1 MKQLFFLIAA
11 IVLGFVT
18 ASAQIFEV
26 LSMQKLDINL
36 DTDVKVVAMSPK
48 GDYILVTSGS
58 NKGLWR
64 YAFSTN
70 QTTIITNAEGAGY
83 NVQVAE
89 DGQEIIYRE
98 TKIENNLRTNNIV
111 RMNLYDTKG
120 SVIAY
125 SQRNLKKMVLSNYAT
140 SVTIED
146 QKIILMQNGKETILT
161 PNGDEHSYI
170 WPSISP
176 DGTKLCYYVSG
187 VGCYVSNIDGSNPQY
202 IARDCRAAKW
212 YNNTTLV
219 AMADED
225 DGYFITASSIVVYTL
240 DGNFQE
246 LTSKEMLAMYPQV
259 SSGKIT
265 FSTVKGETYLLNVR

>member
-83 NVQVAE
+83 NVQVGD
-89 DGQEIIYRE
+89 DGQEIVYRE
-98 TKIENNLRTNNIV
+98 TKIENNLRTNTIV
-111 RMNLYDTKG
+111 RMNLYDTKR

-212 YNNTTLV
+212 YNNNTLV

-265 FSTVKGETYLLNVR
+265 FSTIKGETYLLNVR

>member
-70 QTTIITNAEGAGY
+70 QISMITNAEGAGY

-111 RMNLYDTKG
+111 RMNLYDTKR

-146 QKIILMQNGKETILT
+146 KKILLTQNGEEIILT

-176 DGTKLCYYVSG
+176 DGKKLCYYVSG

-212 YNNTTLV
+212 YNNNTLV

-240 DGNFQE
+240 DGQYQE
-246 LTSKEMLAMYPQV
+246 LTSKDLLAMYPQV

>member
-83 NVQVAE
+83 NVQVGD
-89 DGQEIIYRE
+89 DGQEIVYRE
-98 TKIENNLRTNNIV
+98 TKIENNLRTNTIV
-111 RMNLYDTKG
+111 RMNLNNTKR

-125 SQRNLKKMVLSNYAT
+125 SQRDLQKMVLSNFTT
-140 SVTIED
+140 SVTIKD
-146 QKIILMQNGKETILT
+146 KKILLTQNGEEIILT

-212 YNNTTLV
+212 YNNNTLV

-265 FSTVKGETYLLNVR
+265 FSTIKGETYLLNVR

>member
-36 DTDVKVVAMSPK
+36 DTDVKVVAISPK

-70 QTTIITNAEGAGY
+70 QISMITNAEGAGY

-111 RMNLYDTKG
+111 RMNLYDTKR

-146 QKIILMQNGKETILT
+146 QKIVLMQNGKETILT
-161 PNGDEHSYI
+161 PNGEQLSYI

-176 DGTKLCYYVSG
+176 DGKKLCYYVSG
-187 VGCYVSNIDGSNPQY
+187 EGCYVSNIDGSNPQY

-212 YNNTTLV
+212 YNNNTLV

-225 DGYFITASSIVVYTL
+225 DGYFITASSIVAYTL
-240 DGNFQE
+240 DGQYQE
-246 LTSKEMLAMYPQV
+246 LTSKDLLAMYPQV

-265 FSTVKGETYLLNVR
+265 FSTIKGETYLLNVR

>member
-70 QTTIITNAEGAGY
+70 QISMITNAEGAGY
-83 NVQVAE
+83 NVQVGD
-89 DGQEIIYRE
+89 DGQEIVYRE
-98 TKIENNLRTNNIV
+98 TKIENNLRTNTIV
-111 RMNLYDTKG
+111 RMNLNNTKR

-125 SQRNLKKMVLSNYAT
+125 SQRDLQKMVLSNFTT
-140 SVTIED
+140 SVTIKD
-146 QKIILMQNGKETILT
+146 KKILLTQNGEEIILT

>member
-111 RMNLYDTKG
+111 RMNLNNTKR

-125 SQRNLKKMVLSNYAT
+125 SQRDLQKMVLSNYAT

-212 YNNTTLV
+212 YNNNTLV

-240 DGNFQE
+240 DGQYQE
-246 LTSKEMLAMYPQV
+246 LTSKEILAMYPQV

>member
-83 NVQVAE
+83 NVQVGD
-89 DGQEIIYRE
+89 DGQEIVYRE
-98 TKIENNLRTNNIV
+98 TKIENNLRTNTIV
-111 RMNLYDTKG
+111 RMNLNNTKR

-125 SQRNLKKMVLSNYAT
+125 SQRDLQKMVLSNFTT
-140 SVTIED
+140 SVTIKD
-146 QKIILMQNGKETILT
+146 KKILLTQNGEEIILT

-212 YNNTTLV
+212 YNNNTLV

>member
-111 RMNLYDTKG
+111 RMNLYDTKR

-125 SQRNLKKMVLSNYAT
+125 SQRDLQKMVLSNFTT
-140 SVTIED
+140 SVTIKD
-146 QKIILMQNGKETILT
+146 KKILLTQNGEEIILT

-212 YNNTTLV
+212 YNNNTLV

>member
-36 DTDVKVVAMSPK
+36 DTDVKVVAISPK

-70 QTTIITNAEGAGY
+70 QISMITNAEGAGY

-111 RMNLYDTKG
+111 RMNLYDTKR

-125 SQRNLKKMVLSNYAT
+125 SQRDLQKMVLSNFTT
-140 SVTIED
+140 SVTIKD
-146 QKIILMQNGKETILT
+146 KKILLTQNGEEIILT

-212 YNNTTLV
+212 YNNNTLV

-240 DGNFQE
+240 DGQYQE
-246 LTSKEMLAMYPQV
+246 LTSKDLLAMYPQV

-265 FSTVKGETYLLNVR
+265 FSTIKGETYLLNVR

>member
-48 GDYILVTSGS
+48 GDYILVTSDS

-111 RMNLYDTKG
+111 RMNLNNTKR

-125 SQRNLKKMVLSNYAT
+125 SQRDLQKMVLSNYAT

-212 YNNTTLV
+212 YNNNTLV

>member
-83 NVQVAE
+83 NVQVGD
-89 DGQEIIYRE
+89 DGQEIVYRE
-98 TKIENNLRTNNIV
+98 TKIENNLRTNTIV
-111 RMNLYDTKG
+111 RMNLNNTKR

-146 QKIILMQNGKETILT
+146 KKILLTQNGEEIILT

-212 YNNTTLV
+212 YNNNTLV

-240 DGNFQE
+240 DGIFQE

>member
-83 NVQVAE
+83 NVQVGD
-89 DGQEIIYRE
+89 DGQEIVYRE

-111 RMNLYDTKG
+111 RMNLNNTKR

-125 SQRNLKKMVLSNYAT
+125 SQRDLQKMVLSNFTT
-140 SVTIED
+140 SVTIKD
-146 QKIILMQNGKETILT
+146 KKILLTQNGEEIILT

-212 YNNTTLV
+212 YNNNTLV

>member
-36 DTDVKVVAMSPK
+36 DTDVKVVAISPK

-70 QTTIITNAEGAGY
+70 QISMITNAEGAGY
-83 NVQVAE
+83 NVQVGD
-89 DGQEIIYRE
+89 DGQEIVYRE
-98 TKIENNLRTNNIV
+98 TKIENNLRTNTIV
-111 RMNLYDTKG
+111 RMNLNNTKR

-125 SQRNLKKMVLSNYAT
+125 SQRDLQKMVLSNYAT

-146 QKIILMQNGKETILT
+146 KKILLTQNGEEIILT

-212 YNNTTLV
+212 YNNNTLV

>member
-83 NVQVAE
+83 NVQVGD
-89 DGQEIIYRE
+89 DGQEIVYRE
-98 TKIENNLRTNNIV
+98 TKIENNLRTNTIV
-111 RMNLYDTKG
+111 RMNLYDTKR

-125 SQRNLKKMVLSNYAT
+125 SQRDLQKMVLSNYAT

-146 QKIILMQNGKETILT
+146 KKILLTQNGEEIILT

-212 YNNTTLV
+212 YNNNTLV

-240 DGNFQE
+240 DGQYQE
-246 LTSKEMLAMYPQV
+246 LTSKDLLAIYPQV

>member
-83 NVQVAE
+83 NVQVGD
-89 DGQEIIYRE
+89 DGQEIVYRE
-98 TKIENNLRTNNIV
+98 TKIENNLRTNTIV
-111 RMNLYDTKG
+111 RMNLNNTKR

-125 SQRNLKKMVLSNYAT
+125 SQRDLQKMVLSNYAT

-212 YNNTTLV
+212 YNNNTLV

-240 DGNFQE
+240 DGQYQE
-246 LTSKEMLAMYPQV
+246 LTSKDLLAMYPQV

>member
-83 NVQVAE
+83 NVQVGD
-89 DGQEIIYRE
+89 DGQEIVYRE
-98 TKIENNLRTNNIV
+98 TKIENNLRTNTIV
-111 RMNLYDTKG
+111 RMNLNNTKR

-125 SQRNLKKMVLSNYAT
+125 SQRDLQKMVLSNFTT
-140 SVTIED
+140 SVTIKD
-146 QKIILMQNGKETILT
+146 KKILLTQNGEEIILT

-202 IARDCRAAKW
+202 IACDCRAAKW

>member
-83 NVQVAE
+83 NVQVGD
-89 DGQEIIYRE
+89 DGQEIVYRE
-98 TKIENNLRTNNIV
+98 TKIENNLRTNTIV
-111 RMNLYDTKG
+111 RMNLNNTKR

-125 SQRNLKKMVLSNYAT
+125 SQRDLQKMVLSNYAT

-146 QKIILMQNGKETILT
+146 KKILLTQNGEEIILT

-240 DGNFQE
+240 DGQYQE
-246 LTSKEMLAMYPQV
+246 LTSKDLLAMYPQV

>member
-1 MKQLFFLIAA
+1 M
-11 IVLGFVT
+11 
-18 ASAQIFEV
+18 
-26 LSMQKLDINL
+26 
-36 DTDVKVVAMSPK
+36 
-48 GDYILVTSGS
+48 
-58 NKGLWR
+58 
-64 YAFSTN
+64 
-70 QTTIITNAEGAGY
+70 ITNAEGAGY

-111 RMNLYDTKG
+111 RMNLYDTKR

-125 SQRNLKKMVLSNYAT
+125 SQRNFKKMVLSNYAT

-246 LTSKEMLAMYPQV
+246 LTSKDLLAMYPQV